1 MTEEEKEKAKEA
13 KKATRREQLRRSQAR
28 FRQKQRNLK
37 LQKQQHLEQDLQ
49 QLQEEIQGLKL
60 KRQSLRFRGKS
71 KSSPWSIVSEVFHL
85 LETCFQSPWCVANA
99 DEMKSNIDTRRSLA
113 VLQTTLALGVAMG
126 ELHGFDSLTEQLRRY
141 ALYFG
146 DPHLQLKRIEAVAPG
161 VVRATATLSV
171 TITEFTLQCLFPHLE
186 SPKSDEEKDENW
198 ALREKI
204 LNQRLGCNSSMTFLF
219 DQESG
224 FVERLE
230 TSVDLLA
237 SLRGRTAVPDHSWS
251 VFGPKVKLLS
261 VHPVEKLRVM
271 KFPHLNLVQTHVH
284 PSKLQTQLMRW
295 GTVLGVVSATY
306 QFLTN
311 LHTVPITGRT
321 QVVVLSREEE
331 CELGNKTAQEELS
344 GAKTIDDGPQL
355 QLCLDVATR
364 LVSVS
369 EHLFPRE
376 YEWCIWLVDNP
387 SSANACCA
395 PGGKIIVQT
404 GILDLIDFAVQKGI
418 CHRME
423 SPLLKYIFQFAFN
436 LPFSRT
442 QEAEADHIGIML
454 LASACYD
461 PSEAPRLWK
470 AFTAFYADP
479 EAGEDAPDL
488 DFDWVSTH
496 PSNRKRERAL
506 DGLVEA
512 ALEVQRR
519 SSWCAFL
526 QQKVLECVGANTE
539 AELLHHIRAAMTQ
552 AQAEEARANSDEVL
566 QPRRRNTVGTIHA
579 LESQEML
586 KVIQEELAAVK
597 EQQEERVAISK
608 S

>member
-1 MTEEEKEKAKEA
+1 M
-13 KKATRREQLRRSQAR
+13 SWVDV
-28 FRQKQRNLK
+28 FR
-37 LQKQQHLEQDLQ
+37 
-49 QLQEEIQGLKL
+49 
-60 KRQSLRFRGKS
+60 
-71 KSSPWSIVSEVFHL
+71 
-85 LETCFQSPWCVANA
+85 
-99 DEMKSNIDTRRSLA
+99 
-113 VLQTTLALGVAMG
+113 
-126 ELHGFDSLTEQLRRY
+126 
-141 ALYFG
+141 
-146 DPHLQLKRIEAVAPG
+146 
-161 VVRATATLSV
+161 
-171 TITEFTLQCLFPHLE
+171 
-186 SPKSDEEKDENW
+186 
-198 ALREKI
+198 
-204 LNQRLGCNSSMTFLF
+204 
-219 DQESG
+219 
-224 FVERLE
+224 
-230 TSVDLLA
+230 
-237 SLRGRTAVPDHSWS
+237 RGRAAVPSHSWS
-251 VFGPKVKLLS
+251 VFGHKT
-261 VHPVEKLRVM
+261 KLRSVYPM
-271 KFPHLNLVQTHVH
+271 EMLHVIKFPHLNLAQTHVR
-284 PSKLQTQLMRW
+284 PSKLQTQLIRW
-295 GTVLGVVSATY
+295 GAVLGITSATY

-331 CELGNKTAQEELS
+331 CELGNKTALDELAGS
-344 GAKTIDDGPQL
+344 KTIDDGPQL
-355 QLCLDVATR
+355 QLCIDVATR

-376 YEWCIWLVDNP
+376 YDWRVWLVDNP

-418 CHRME
+418 CHSKHDALAVVMAHEIGHALARHTAESMSMLPLMYLQFILGME

-436 LPFSRT
+436 LPFSRS

-479 EAGEDAPDL
+479 EAGEDEL
-488 DFDWVSTH
+488 HMDFDWVSTH

-526 QQKVLECVGANTE
+526 QKKVLEFVGANTE

-552 AQAEEARANSDEVL
+552 AQAEEAHAHANSNAL
-566 QPRRRNTVGTIHA
+566 RPRRRNTIGAIHA

-586 KVIQEELAAVK
+586 KIIHGQAVAADG
-597 EQQEERVAISK
+597 ENMQQVAAASA
-608 S
+608 

>member
-1 MTEEEKEKAKEA
+1 MGWVNV
-13 KKATRREQLRRSQAR
+13 
-28 FRQKQRNLK
+28 FR
-37 LQKQQHLEQDLQ
+37 
-49 QLQEEIQGLKL
+49 
-60 KRQSLRFRGKS
+60 
-71 KSSPWSIVSEVFHL
+71 
-85 LETCFQSPWCVANA
+85 
-99 DEMKSNIDTRRSLA
+99 
-113 VLQTTLALGVAMG
+113 
-126 ELHGFDSLTEQLRRY
+126 
-141 ALYFG
+141 
-146 DPHLQLKRIEAVAPG
+146 
-161 VVRATATLSV
+161 
-171 TITEFTLQCLFPHLE
+171 
-186 SPKSDEEKDENW
+186 
-198 ALREKI
+198 
-204 LNQRLGCNSSMTFLF
+204 
-219 DQESG
+219 
-224 FVERLE
+224 
-230 TSVDLLA
+230 
-237 SLRGRTAVPDHSWS
+237 RGRAAVPSHSWS
-251 VFGPKVKLLS
+251 IFGPKT
-261 VHPVEKLRVM
+261 KLRSMHPLEMLHVI
-271 KFPHLNLVQTHVH
+271 KFPHLNLVQTHVR
-284 PSKLQTQLMRW
+284 PSKLQTELIRW
-295 GTVLGVVSATY
+295 GAVLGITSATY

-331 CELGNKTAQEELS
+331 CELGNKTALEELA

-355 QLCLDVATR
+355 QMCIDVATR

-376 YEWCIWLVDNP
+376 YDWRVWLVDNP

-418 CHRME
+418 CHSKHDALAVVMAHEIGHALARHTAESMSMLPLMYLQFILGME

-436 LPFSRT
+436 LPFSRS

-479 EAGEDAPDL
+479 EAGENELDM

-519 SSWCAFL
+519 SSWCTFL
-526 QQKVLECVGANTE
+526 QKKVLEFVGANTE

-552 AQAEEARANSDEVL
+552 AQAEEAHANAAL
-566 QPRRRNTVGTIHA
+566 RPRRRNTIGAIHA

-586 KVIQEELAAVK
+586 KIIHDEAMADGE
-597 EQQEERVAISK
+597 EQQVAVANTAFSFSI
-608 S
+608 

>member
-1 MTEEEKEKAKEA
+1 MGWVDV
-13 KKATRREQLRRSQAR
+13 
-28 FRQKQRNLK
+28 FR
-37 LQKQQHLEQDLQ
+37 
-49 QLQEEIQGLKL
+49 
-60 KRQSLRFRGKS
+60 
-71 KSSPWSIVSEVFHL
+71 
-85 LETCFQSPWCVANA
+85 
-99 DEMKSNIDTRRSLA
+99 
-113 VLQTTLALGVAMG
+113 
-126 ELHGFDSLTEQLRRY
+126 
-141 ALYFG
+141 
-146 DPHLQLKRIEAVAPG
+146 
-161 VVRATATLSV
+161 
-171 TITEFTLQCLFPHLE
+171 
-186 SPKSDEEKDENW
+186 
-198 ALREKI
+198 
-204 LNQRLGCNSSMTFLF
+204 
-219 DQESG
+219 
-224 FVERLE
+224 
-230 TSVDLLA
+230 
-237 SLRGRTAVPDHSWS
+237 RGRAAVPDHSWS
-251 VFGPKVKLLS
+251 VFGPRAKLRS
-261 VHPVEKLRVM
+261 VQPVEMLRVI
-271 KFPHLNLVQTHVH
+271 KFPHLNLVQTRASDSFPTTLGAFVLKDPFVILCADVQ

-295 GTVLGVVSATY
+295 GAVLGVASATY

-331 CELGNKTAQEELS
+331 CELGNKTAQEELA
-344 GAKTIDDGPQL
+344 GAKTVDDGPQL
-355 QLCLDVATR
+355 QLCIDVATR

-376 YEWCIWLVDNP
+376 YDWRVWLVDNP

-418 CHRME
+418 CTSKHDALAVVMAHEIGHALARHTAESMSMLPLLYLQFILGME

-436 LPFSRT
+436 LPFSRS

-479 EAGEDAPDL
+479 EAGEGALDM

-512 ALEVQRR
+512 ALEMQHR

-526 QQKVLECVGANTE
+526 QQKVLQFVGANTE
-539 AELLHHIRAAMTQ
+539 AEMLHHIRAAMTR
-552 AQAEEARANSDEVL
+552 AQAEEARANSDAAL
-566 QPRRRNTVGTIHA
+566 RPRRRNTIGAIHA

-586 KVIQEELAAVK
+586 KIIHSEAAAPDE
-597 EQQEERVAISK
+597 EQQQQVAAASA
-608 S
+608 

>member
-49 QLQEEIQGLKL
+49 QLQEEIQ
-60 KRQSLRFRGKS
+60 
-71 KSSPWSIVSEVFHL
+71 
-85 LETCFQSPWCVANA
+85 
-99 DEMKSNIDTRRSLA
+99 
-113 VLQTTLALGVAMG
+113 AMG

-237 SLRGRTAVPDHSWS
+237 SLVRTLGSVRKHLTPDVMRWAELFQRGRTAVPDHSWS